1 MANLQDN
8 AFLRIHQIVGDP
20 TAEPPIPPLIPIGKS
35 TWWAGVKSGKFPQPV
50 KPISVKVVVAFVK
63 NYADFLLVNL
73 SGLRLT
79 FGIQFQFRV
88 SPLQR
93 NGFTSFA
100 I

>member
-1 MANLQDN
+1 MKKGLFMFRCGLCLLANRITDKCQGSCR
-8 AFLRIHQIVGDP
+8 FL
-20 TAEPPIPPLIPIGKS
+20 L
-35 TWWAGVKSGKFPQPV
+35 
-50 KPISVKVVVAFVK
+50 K